1 LRPSRQSGSG
11 GTRAD
16 EGVRPNSKLY
26 ANTARAGGHRRS
38 RGNRFFDHG
47 RRLDGRGFVFADFRG
62 SGLVLLDLRVF
73 ADFRGS
79 GLILLGRRVFA
90 DFRGSGLIPL
100 DGRVFADF
108 RGSGLMLLDRR
119 LFHRR
124 RVGEWRRIGGS
135 LLEDYGWRLF
145 RSLRRRCGGGS
156 RIVTLF
162 SKAL

>member
-62 SGLVLLDLRVF
+62 SGL
-73 ADFRGS
+73 
-79 GLILLGRRVFA
+79 
-90 DFRGSGLIPL
+90 
-100 DGRVFADF
+100 
-108 RGSGLMLLDRR
+108 MLLDRR

-145 RSLRRRCGGGS
+145 RSLRRRCGGGR